1 MSRLTLRLPETL
13 HQQLAQVAEQEGVS
27 LNQYIVYALTRQ
39 SVNAPVRGLT
49 IDAISAQPDPE
60 IERQRSLFEALKGGL
75 GEADPADIEA
85 ILAERA
91 SAPQGGREVVSCESE
106 LTTERIEIEASNGQT
121 LIAGSPPSQ
130 MPSL

>member
-39 SVNAPVRGLT
+39 SVNVPIRGLT
-49 IDAISAQPDPE
+49 IDPTISVQSDPE

-75 GEADPADIEA
+75 GEASPADIEA
-85 ILAERA
+85 ILAER
-91 SAPQGGREVVSCESE
+91 EVVNREPE
-106 LTTERIEIEASNGQT
+106 LTTDTMDRLHAKLQ
-121 LIAGSPPSQ
+121 AVKH
-130 MPSL
+130 

>member
-13 HQQLAQVAEQEGVS
+13 HRQLAQVAEQEGVS

-49 IDAISAQPDPE
+49 VETILAQPDPE
-60 IERQRSLFEALKGGL
+60 VERQRSLFEALKGEL

-91 SAPQGGREVVSCESE
+91 SAPQGGRDVVSCEPE
-106 LTTERIEIEASNGQT
+106 LTAETIDRLRAKLQ
-121 LIAGSPPSQ
+121 AVKH
-130 MPSL
+130 

>member
-13 HQQLAQVAEQEGVS
+13 HRQLAQVAEQEGVS

-49 IDAISAQPDPE
+49 IETISAQPDLE
-60 IERQRSLFEALKGGL
+60 VEWQRSLFEALKGEL

-91 SAPQGGREVVSCESE
+91 SALQGGRDVVSYEPE
-106 LTTERIEIEASNGQT
+106 LTAETIDRLQAKLQ
-121 LIAGSPPSQ
+121 AVKH
-130 MPSL
+130 